1 VLDIGLHLHLAISG
15 VEWSRN
21 LASIPGHPPIIN
33 HFITVLR
40 MNVIDVMDGLVFFDV
55 SYVRFFFSVTCIHH
69 ILLSFLEPSSIFQ
82 QAEKIPDVS
91 GMG

>member
-40 MNVIDVMDGLVFFDV
+40 
-55 SYVRFFFSVTCIHH
+55 
-69 ILLSFLEPSSIFQ
+69 IFQ

>member
-40 MNVIDVMDGLVFFDV
+40 MNVIDVMDVLVFFDV
-55 SYVRFFFSVTCIHH
+55 SYVSFFFFCFW
-69 ILLSFLEPSSIFQ
+69 LLAFI
-82 QAEKIPDVS
+82 ICY
-91 GMG
+91 